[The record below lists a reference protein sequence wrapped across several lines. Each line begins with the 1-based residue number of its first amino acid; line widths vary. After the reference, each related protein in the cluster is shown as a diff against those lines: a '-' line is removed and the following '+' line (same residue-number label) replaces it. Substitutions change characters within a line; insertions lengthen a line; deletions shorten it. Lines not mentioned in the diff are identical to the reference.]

1 MSRNKYLDK
10 LEEKKVN
17 DKIIESN
24 KKDSKY
30 NSYTIT
36 TDFTKRISFH
46 ISLKECAPGISVLG
60 SAYGDEYREHI
71 VMLDEED
78 MEYFRKKYA
87 NSEALKEEEYKE
99 KLKALNKEYGK

>member
-1 MSRNKYLDK
+1 MSKKKYLEK

-17 DKIIESN
+17 DEAIEG
-24 KKDSKY
+24 KKNDPKY
-30 NSYTIT
+30 DGYAMA
-36 TDFTKRISFH
+36 TDCTSRISFH
-46 ISLKECAPGISVLG
+46 IALNEWDPGISVLG

-71 VMLDEED
+71 VVLDEED
-78 MEYFRKKYA
+78 MEYFRKKYT